1 MRQNSMAYGKNKFQ
15 KEEKISPP
23 KKRSRKHHV
32 SNHKNAPNHQ
42 RKTPQKKATLDGRSR
57 MHLTRCPLRNVP
69 T

>member
-23 KKRSRKHHV
+23 AQKRARKHHV

-42 RKTPQKKATLDGRSR
+42 RQNPTKEGYAGRSIEDAPNE
-57 MHLTRCPLRNVP
+57 MPP
-69 T
+69 A